1 MSFWKTYGSAIL
13 LLIEALINQRGKRT
27 MKTGYLSATL
37 FTASLMLPG
46 LTTADDQSHLEQVDI
61 LFKLTRMEQ
70 KINDSVESVAQ
81 LQLRQNPDLDA
92 EKRAQLIAFLERHI
106 GWKAVRGDLYEM
118 YMQTFTEEELKTIN
132 DFYITTTGQKVIVIV
147 PQLVQERNR
156 LAMERLQQNI
166 GELQAIMSADQ
177 PHP

>member
-1 MSFWKTYGSAIL
+1 MKSKHL
-13 LLIEALINQRGKRT
+13 LGALF
-27 MKTGYLSATL
+27 AT
-37 FTASLMLPG
+37 SLVLPG
-46 LTTADDQSHLEQVDI
+46 LSVADDQSHLEQVEI

-70 KINDSVESVAQ
+70 KIDDSVESVAQ
-81 LQLRQNPDLDA
+81 LQLRQNPTLEA
-92 EKRAQLIAFLERHI
+92 SQREQLMAFLERHI
-106 GWKAVRGDLYEM
+106 GWNAVKADLYEM

-156 LAMERLQQNI
+156 LAMQRLQQNI

-177 PHP
+177 PHQ

>member
-1 MSFWKTYGSAIL
+1 MKPGHLIPVL
-13 LLIEALINQRGKRT
+13 LA
-27 MKTGYLSATL
+27 
-37 FTASLMLPG
+37 ASLMLTG
-46 LTTADDQSHLEQVDI
+46 LSAADDNSHRQQVEI

-70 KINDSVESVAQ
+70 KIDDSVESVAQ
-81 LQLRQNPDLDA
+81 LQLRQNPTLEA
-92 EKRAQLIAFLERHI
+92 SKREQLLAFLERHI
-106 GWKAVRGDLYEM
+106 GWNAVKADLYEM

-156 LAMERLQQNI
+156 LAMQRLQQNI

-177 PHP
+177 PHQ